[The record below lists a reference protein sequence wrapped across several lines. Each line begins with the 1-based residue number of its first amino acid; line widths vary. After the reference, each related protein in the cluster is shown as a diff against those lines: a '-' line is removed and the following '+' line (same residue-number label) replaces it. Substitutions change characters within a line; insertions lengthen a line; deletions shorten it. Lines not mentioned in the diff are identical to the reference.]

1 MKTDPYGFF
10 EQHTAALQ
18 QGDAHGMIASVE
30 GVIDRAA
37 EAMYGHRTTA
47 WPEHNIFVYADPGI
61 RSTRIL
67 VDDRVTVAVNDKGDL
82 MIRAHAGTSRKRL
95 DVINAAL
102 ARFNPDYQVVPGKT
116 ENVLPVLL
124 YRGESV
130 NWAGV
135 YTLGTAD
142 RVEI

>member
-1 MKTDPYGFF
+1 MKTDPSMIESTTAGL
-10 EQHTAALQ
+10 QHGAITKVTGTMDQ
-18 QGDAHGMIASVE
+18 V
-30 GVIDRAA
+30 V

-47 WPEHNIFVYADPGI
+47 WPEYNIFVYADPGI

-102 ARFNPDYQVVPGKT
+102 ARFNPDYRVVPGNT

-135 YTLGTAD
+135 YTLGPAD